1 MMQNRTPSTH
11 VIVHLLA
18 VAFVLASCADT
29 TNDLPTGRDRVL
41 GEMAAPDSAARDT
54 AQAAAPGDTAVV
66 THMLRVVTSK
76 GDFTMGL
83 YGLDAPKTVANI
95 VGLVRRKFYDGI
107 LFHRVAQDFVI
118 QAGDPKTRDASARA
132 TWGMN
137 GQTADGTPLPEELDA
152 STPSARA
159 GYQAGVVAMARK
171 QAAGTGTSQFFVCLD
186 RATVLPHQYTIFGRV
201 IEGLDIVRAIGSV
214 PVEPGPLSDTDGM
227 PKTPVVIKSIR
238 LLTAER

>member
-1 MMQNRTPSTH
+1 MQHRIPSTH
-11 VIVHLLA
+11 IILQLLA

-29 TNDLPTGRDRVL
+29 KNDLPTDRDRVL
-41 GEMAAPDSAARDT
+41 GEMAAPDSASRDT
-54 AQAAAPGDTAVV
+54 TQSADPGDTAVV
-66 THMLRVVTSK
+66 THTVRVETSK
-76 GDFTMGL
+76 GVFIIGL
-83 YGLDAPKTVANI
+83 YGLDAPKTVANF

-152 STPSARA
+152 ATPSSRA
-159 GYQAGVVAMARK
+159 GYQPGVVAMARK

-186 RATVLPHQYTIFGRV
+186 RASILPHQYTIFGRV

-214 PVEPGPLSDTDGM
+214 PVEPGPLSDTDGI
-227 PKTPVVIKSIR
+227 PKTPIAIKSIR
-238 LLTAER
+238 LLTNDR